1 MSGSLIELRQPA
13 SQICRI
19 PFFTRH
25 LLQTSGHLTKGLCPA
40 GCRICHQCHRVS
52 HITEV
57 FCDRDSGVNRSL
69 TGCHRH
75 IRCICNQNR
84 SLHQRLACLW
94 ILQLRKFIQNIRHL
108 ISTLST
114 SDIHHNICLCPF
126 CKLMLNDSF
135 TASERSRHGCHT
147 TLCNREER
155 IDHTLPGYK
164 RHLRRKLSL
173 IRTPFTDR
181 PFLHQGKLSVL
192 RISGNNGNH
201 FLNRKFSCFDLF
213 DRPFYSIRNHDLL
226 LYHRRLLDRTDHI
239 SCFDFI
245 SDFNSRNKLPFQ
257 ISFQRRNFHTTLQT
271 VA

>member
-1 MSGSLIELRQPA
+1 MSGSLIKLCQPA

-57 FCDRDSGVNRSL
+57 FCDRNSGVNRSL

-114 SDIHHNICLCPF
+114 SDIHHNVCLCPF
-126 CKLMLNDSF
+126 CKLMLNDSL

-147 TLCNREER
+147 ALCNREER

-173 IRTPFTDR
+173 IWTAFSHR
-181 PFLHQGKLSVL
+181 PLLHQSKLPLSCF
-192 RISGNNGNH
+192 RCYNCNH
-201 FLNRKFSCFDLF
+201 FFYCKFTCFDLF
-213 DRPFYSIRNHDLL
+213 DRTFYTIWNHDLL
-226 LYHRRLLDRTDHI
+226 LYYRGLLHRTDHI
-239 SCFDFI
+239 SGLYFI
-245 SDFNSRNKLPFQ
+245 SCLDSRNKFPFQ
-257 ISFQRRNFHTTLQT
+257 ISLQ
-271 VA
+271 